1 MSAGIDS
8 AACAGTMR
16 TVFELPASSFVA
28 WREAAPYLLI
38 VALWAALA
46 VLFWRKR
53 RNAKSL
59 AMAAVSLFCLLFS
72 LLVATLAVS
81 GSLSEYHTLNQA
93 VQSDWVTE
101 VEGRVTKF
109 TPSDPGD
116 HTWES
121 FSIGGKVYSYSYST
135 STVAYHRTEPHG
147 GYVHAGEYVR
157 IHSVDGKIVLLAI
170 CTDDTPRFGVR

>member
-1 MSAGIDS
+1 
-8 AACAGTMR
+8 
-16 TVFELPASSFVA
+16 
-28 WREAAPYLLI
+28 
-38 VALWAALA
+38 
-46 VLFWRKR
+46 
-53 RNAKSL
+53 
-59 AMAAVSLFCLLFS
+59 MAAVSLFGLLFS

-93 VQSDWVTE
+93 VQSDQVTK

-116 HTWES
+116 HRWES
-121 FSIGGKVYSYSYST
+121 FSVDGKVYSYSWST

-157 IHSVDGKIVLLAI
+157 IYSVDGKIVLLAV
-170 CTDDTPRFGVR
+170 CTGDTSRVDVR